1 MVDPTP
7 PQPVSASSAGSAATR
22 SPPASVAS
30 GNGVAWWSEGWRLF
44 ALSPWVWIGITV
56 VFVVI
61 VALLHV
67 VPLIGSVASTVLSPV
82 LAGGIMAGCRAQ
94 DRGGELTINHLFSGF
109 SDRLT
114 PLLVLGLFYLAGTV
128 VIVCVVL
135 VIAVGTIGMSGISV
149 LMSGDPAAATLTAL
163 ATFGLGALLAV
174 LVGMLIALPL
184 MMAYWFAPALV
195 MLRNDEPV
203 AALKASFFACLA
215 NVVPMLIYSIV
226 GVVLAIVATIP
237 FFLGWFVLGPVFA
250 ASIYASYKDIFGTP
264 P

>member
-22 SPPASVAS
+22 SAPVSVAS

-44 ALSPWVWIGITV
+44 ALSPWVWIAIVV
-56 VFVVI
+56 VFMVI
-61 VALLHV
+61 LALLHF
-67 VPLIGSVASTVLSPV
+67 VPLLGSVASTVLSPV
-82 LAGGIMAGCRAQ
+82 LAAGILSGCRAQ

-114 PLLVLGLFYLAGTV
+114 PLLVLGLLYLAGTM
-128 VIVCVVL
+128 VILCVMF
-135 VIAVGTIGMSGISV
+135 VIAVGTIGMSGISA
-149 LMSGDPAAATLTAL
+149 LMSGDPAVATLSAL
-163 ATFGLGALLAV
+163 ATLGLGALLAV

-215 NVVPMLIYSIV
+215 NVVPMLLYSLV
-226 GVVLAIVATIP
+226 GVVLAIVASIP
-237 FFLGWFVLGPVFA
+237 FVLGWFVLGPVFA
-250 ASIYASYKDIFGTP
+250 ASVYASYKDIFGAP